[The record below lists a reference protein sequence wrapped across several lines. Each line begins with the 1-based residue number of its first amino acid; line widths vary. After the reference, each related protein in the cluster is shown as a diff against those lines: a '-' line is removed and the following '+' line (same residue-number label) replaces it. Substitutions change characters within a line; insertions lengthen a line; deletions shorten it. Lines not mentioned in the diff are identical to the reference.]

1 MFTIDELEGIRGGD
15 VMDRTGEKI
24 GSVHEIYLDQE
35 TGRPEWA
42 AVKTGLFGGKLT
54 LVPLAEAERP
64 GDNLRLPYDK
74 AQVKDAPRVD
84 PDGELSQDEE
94 AQLYAHYGLDYGE
107 HHSDSGLPEQ
117 RDHREPPAEPR
128 DHRERP
134 EGTDTSGPATDD
146 AMTRSEEELRVGTE
160 RRERGRARLRK
171 HVVTEHVTHTVPV
184 SREEVRLETEP
195 ITDANIGPA
204 TSGPDISE
212 EEHEVTLHEE
222 RPVVDKQVVAK
233 ERVRMTTDTV
243 TGEEQIS
250 DEVRK
255 ERIDTDGDVDSRR

>member
-1 MFTIDELEGIRGGD
+1 MFSIDELQGIRGAN
-15 VMDRTGEKI
+15 VMDRSGQKI
-24 GSVHEIYLDQE
+24 GSVEEIYLDQE

-42 AVKTGLFGGKLT
+42 TVKTGMFAGKLT
-54 LVPLAEAERP
+54 FVPLAEAVRP
-64 GDNLRLPYDK
+64 GDNLRVPYDK

-84 PDGELSQDEE
+84 ADGELSQDEE
-94 AQLYAHYGLDYGE
+94 AQLYAHYGLDYGQSR
-107 HHSDSGLPEQ
+107 SDSELPE
-117 RDHREPPAEPR
+117 HSGE
-128 DHRERP
+128 RERP
-134 EGTDTSGPATDD
+134 EGRDTSGPTTDD
-146 AMTRSEEELRVGTE
+146 AMTRSEEQLRVGTE

-171 HVVTEHVTHTVPV
+171 YVVTENVTRTVPV

-195 ITDANIGPA
+195 ITDANVGDA

-212 EEHEVTLHEE
+212 DEHEVTLHEE

-233 ERVRMTTDTV
+233 ERVRMTTATV

-255 ERIDTDGDVDSRR
+255 ERIDTEGDVGNASRE